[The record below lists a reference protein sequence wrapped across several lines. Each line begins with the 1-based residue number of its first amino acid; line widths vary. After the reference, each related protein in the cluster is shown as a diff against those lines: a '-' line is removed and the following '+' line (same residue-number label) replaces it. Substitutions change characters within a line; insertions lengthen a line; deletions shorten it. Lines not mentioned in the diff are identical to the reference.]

1 MVIQMDRTQTLEQLD
16 QAWVP
21 VVALPWV
28 SVPMGPPIEGQDS
41 PVYGF
46 SSQAVNPNYS
56 LAARP
61 AMTDPAHWQI
71 WGSLILAREVW
82 EPWEMV
88 IGDLYPDHTQAMIAA
103 EGWLRRALHGACRPS
118 EIRVSRLALCR

>member
-1 MVIQMDRTQTLEQLD
+1 MVTQMDRTETLTLERLD

-71 WGSLILAREVW
+71 WGSLILAREA
-82 EPWEMV
+82 WEMV
-88 IGDLYPDHTQAMIAA
+88 IGDLYSDHTQAMIAA